1 MHFDLEKLVG
11 LDGGSFLVSLSQR
24 DGNSLS
30 QDRVGNDFTIQQVYG
45 GNTFKLVDVAYL
57 QKLMDDRVEVRLG
70 RIATGDDFLVSIYDY
85 IFMQNG
91 FDGNPVGIFFNSP
104 GMTAYPNS
112 AWGALVKVKPTPR
125 TYLMGGVYES
135 DPADREI
142 AHNGAD
148 MSFSAPVFAI
158 GEACYQLNGL
168 PGDSRFLGDYK
179 IGGWYDNSSFTDY
192 QTAGYGTPSEM
203 KRGNWGLYSMFDQIV
218 FPFGEA
224 SSDRG
229 FGVFGTFEA
238 SPDQSVSQIPYF
250 VATGMAC
257 RGIFPSRPGD
267 AAAFG
272 ILYGDFS
279 SDLRHSEER
288 EELLVP
294 ATGVQDYEAV
304 AEFAYKFYFRKRSLL
319 VEPDFQYVM
328 RPGGTGKIADA
339 VVLGCQIGVNF

>member
-1 MHFDLEKLVG
+1 MG

-57 QKLMDDRVEVRLG
+57 QKLMDDRLEVRLG

-125 TYLMGGVYES
+125 TYIMGGVYES

-179 IGGWYDNSSFTDY
+179 VGGWYDNSSFTDY
-192 QTAGYGTPSEM
+192 KTAGYGTPSEM

-224 SSDRG
+224 YNDRG
-229 FGVFGTFEA
+229 FGVFGTLEA

-294 ATGVQDYEAV
+294 ATGAQDYEAV